1 MNTLSLYSRES
12 YNPLY
17 GNGQEGYENNAVD
30 GCRLR
35 AAGCHTGGRGRV
47 DAHALPYLQGFNL
60 RGKVT
65 SDTRISFRMSDI
77 RRGLLNRMLVDG
89 YANLHGLQI
98 ENVGDVDHIA
108 AGNMTVK
115 FLGKAR
121 SATPKAVRGSL
132 FDFDA
137 VADRFS
143 VLAAGCKAVAS
154 SVSLSTTVSDP
165 GTLTATNLP
174 NDVPFNINLRAA
186 TLSIGDPDDTIRVN
200 LGDAEV
206 SSVISAR
213 MLENMQADL
222 YDVRIKGASLS
233 YSGQGTSLGV
243 SGVDARLRA
252 ERSGSIPPAAPFAT
266 PARWNADSRSLTV
279 LRHSPQ
285 MLAVQQSQALTSIM
299 NNWLLSLRVKG
310 RQASVYTDAFPI
322 QNYISDLDISAN
334 TDTDTVTIHSLK
346 SRTGS
351 TVAAVSGRVTNL
363 RQFLTSSQP
372 APIVMS

>member
-98 ENVGDVDHIA
+98 ENVGDVDRIA

-121 SATPKAVRGSL
+121 SATSKAVRGSL

-137 VADRFS
+137 VVDRFS

-186 TLSIGDPDDTIRVN
+186 TLSIGDPDDTIRIN

-252 ERSGSIPPAAPFAT
+252 ERSSSIPPRQLELEGHRRHRNLGRHHVRHAPQRSAPSAPLLLHT
-266 PARWNADSRSLTV
+266 ARPRS
-279 LRHSPQ
+279 
-285 MLAVQQSQALTSIM
+285 
-299 NNWLLSLRVKG
+299 
-310 RQASVYTDAFPI
+310 
-322 QNYISDLDISAN
+322 QN
-334 TDTDTVTIHSLK
+334 
-346 SRTGS
+346 
-351 TVAAVSGRVTNL
+351 
-363 RQFLTSSQP
+363 
-372 APIVMS
+372 

>member
-98 ENVGDVDHIA
+98 ENVGDVDRIA

-252 ERSGSIPPAAPFAT
+252 ERSGSIPPAARTGRTST
-266 PARWNADSRSLTV
+266 P
-279 LRHSPQ
+279 P
-285 MLAVQQSQALTSIM
+285 
-299 NNWLLSLRVKG
+299 
-310 RQASVYTDAFPI
+310 
-322 QNYISDLDISAN
+322 
-334 TDTDTVTIHSLK
+334 K
-346 SRTGS
+346 SRATSCPACAS
-351 TVAAVSGRVTNL
+351 TQRTFCAITSTYCSTAQPKLTRPNKNL
-363 RQFLTSSQP
+363 
-372 APIVMS
+372 

>member
-1 MNTLSLYSRES
+1 M
-12 YNPLY
+12 
-17 GNGQEGYENNAVD
+17 
-30 GCRLR
+30 
-35 AAGCHTGGRGRV
+35 

-98 ENVGDVDHIA
+98 ENVGDVDRIA

-121 SATPKAVRGSL
+121 SATSKAVRGSL

-137 VADRFS
+137 VVDRFS

-252 ERSGSIPPAAPFAT
+252 ERSSSIPPRQLELEGHRRHRNLGRHHVRHAPQRSAPSAPLLLHT
-266 PARWNADSRSLTV
+266 ARPRS
-279 LRHSPQ
+279 
-285 MLAVQQSQALTSIM
+285 
-299 NNWLLSLRVKG
+299 
-310 RQASVYTDAFPI
+310 
-322 QNYISDLDISAN
+322 QN
-334 TDTDTVTIHSLK
+334 
-346 SRTGS
+346 
-351 TVAAVSGRVTNL
+351 
-363 RQFLTSSQP
+363 
-372 APIVMS
+372 

>member
-98 ENVGDVDHIA
+98 EDVGDVDRIA

-137 VADRFS
+137 VVDRFS

-186 TLSIGDPDDTIRVN
+186 TLSIGDPDDTIRIN

-222 YDVRIKGASLS
+222 YDVRIKGGVAILFRP
-233 YSGQGTSLGV
+233 GDFAGGKRRRRTTSCRTFRFNPAGGSV
-243 SGVDARLRA
+243 RDAGPVECRQPFVDRF
-252 ERSGSIPPAAPFAT
+252 APFA
-266 PARWNADSRSLTV
+266 AD
-279 LRHSPQ
+279 
-285 MLAVQQSQALTSIM
+285 A
-299 NNWLLSLRVKG
+299 G
-310 RQASVYTDAFPI
+310 R
-322 QNYISDLDISAN
+322 
-334 TDTDTVTIHSLK
+334 
-346 SRTGS
+346 
-351 TVAAVSGRVTNL
+351 AAVTGADIDYEQL
-363 RQFLTSSQP
+363 
-372 APIVMS
+372 APIPPGQRAAGLCLHRRLSDTELHQRSGHKRQHRHRNHT